1 MKKIIISLCLITA
14 AIYFPQQAYGV
25 YYTRP
30 NVNIKFVDSNTTA
43 EQYLQ
48 KALANEKLGNITG
61 AISDCSDAIRRDSN
75 YVPAYMNRARLY
87 NKNGNFLAASADYG
101 KVLRLEP
108 TNYEALY
115 QRAETYR
122 KTRNDMGAISDYNKL
137 IDKNYRTADAYVGRG
152 LVNYNMKRY
161 SYTLKDLEKALELY
175 PENSEKY
182 NSTLVLI
189 KQIQENYRPYPYF

>member
-1 MKKIIISLCLITA
+1 MKKIIISICLITL
-14 AIYFPQQAYGV
+14 AIYFPQQAYSV

-101 KVLRLEP
+101 QVIRL
-108 TNYEALY
+108 
-115 QRAETYR
+115 
-122 KTRNDMGAISDYNKL
+122 
-137 IDKNYRTADAYVGRG
+137 
-152 LVNYNMKRY
+152 
-161 SYTLKDLEKALELY
+161 
-175 PENSEKY
+175 
-182 NSTLVLI
+182 
-189 KQIQENYRPYPYF
+189 

>member
-1 MKKIIISLCLITA
+1 MKKIILSLCLITA

-152 LVNYNMKRY
+152 LVNYNMKI
-161 SYTLKDLEKALELY
+161 K
-175 PENSEKY
+175 N
-182 NSTLVLI
+182 I
-189 KQIQENYRPYPYF
+189 KQ